1 MKSKIHDPSF
11 CEQVKPFRNIKYNIM
26 SKNRILNTTSNIR
39 IKNPFLLLA
48 SCFLLITS
56 CSEKKAEE
64 VHEEEKS
71 ETEVA
76 LTETQ
81 FKTIGIVTGSIE
93 MKNLN
98 TVIKANGYT
107 AVPPQNMANVSTLI
121 GGVVKDIYVLEG
133 TYVAKGKTLAT
144 IQNLEVS
151 EMQEDYN
158 SAIANIEYL
167 QLEYNR
173 QKTLSDENVNPRKTF
188 QEVKSKLAVERARAQ
203 AAKNK
208 LQALHVSLSG
218 NTSLIPILSPISGYV
233 GKISITKGAFATT
246 GVTLFEVV
254 DNSQMHLDLNVFE
267 KDLGKISVGQE
278 VDFVLTNQS
287 NKSIKGK
294 IFGINKSFSNES
306 KTVAVHAKI
315 NPSDAKDLISGMYVA
330 ANINITNQTVQALPK
345 DAIVRNGDKYY
356 IYIQEEQHEEV
367 PKVKEEAHA
376 DHAEGEEKGHN
387 EIHFKAIE
395 VMPGTTDLG
404 YTEVKLVSAIPADA
418 KIVIKGAF
426 YLLATSKGEEN
437 TNTKIKT
444 RTKYYK
450 NEKINLK
457 INVAVS
463 NIILYF
469 KCSSCTTKNESESS
483 NQNQYYL

>member
-1 MKSKIHDPSF
+1 MK
-11 CEQVKPFRNIKYNIM
+11 NIKNKIAAIHAHFY
-26 SKNRILNTTSNIR
+26 
-39 IKNPFLLLA
+39 FWLLA
-48 SCFLLITS
+48 FGFCLIVTS
-56 CSEKKAEE
+56 CGEKKAEE
-64 VHEEEKS
+64 THEEEKS
-71 ETEVA
+71 ENEVA

-107 AVPPQNMANVSTLI
+107 AVPPQNMANVSTLM

-144 IQNLEVS
+144 IQNLDVT

-188 QEVKSKLAVERARAQ
+188 QEVKSKLAVEKARAQ

-208 LQALHVSLSG
+208 LQALHVGLSG
-218 NTSLIPILSPISGYV
+218 NSSLIPIVSPISGYV
-233 GKISITKGAFATT
+233 GKISITKGAFAET
-246 GVTLFEVV
+246 GLTLFEVV

-330 ANINITNQTVQALPK
+330 ANINITNQTVQAVPK

-356 IYIQEEQHEEV
+356 IYIQEERQ
-367 PKVKEEAHA
+367 EEAPKTKAKEHK
-376 DHAEGEEKGHN
+376 HEEGEEEEHN
-387 EIHFKAIE
+387 EIHFRAIE
-395 VMPGTTDLG
+395 VVPGTTDLG
-404 YTEVKLVSAIPADA
+404 YTEIKLVEEIPTDA

-426 YLLATSKGEEN
+426 YLLATSKGGGEHEH
-437 TNTKIKT
+437 
-444 RTKYYK
+444 
-450 NEKINLK
+450 
-457 INVAVS
+457 
-463 NIILYF
+463 
-469 KCSSCTTKNESESS
+469 
-483 NQNQYYL
+483 

>member
-1 MKSKIHDPSF
+1 MK
-11 CEQVKPFRNIKYNIM
+11 NIKNNIAA
-26 SKNRILNTTSNIR
+26 INTH
-39 IKNPFLLLA
+39 FYFWLLA
-48 SCFLLITS
+48 LGFSLMVTS
-56 CSEKKAEE
+56 CGEKKTEE
-64 VHEEEKS
+64 AHEEEKS

-76 LTETQ
+76 LTEAQ
-81 FKTIGIVTGSIE
+81 FKTIGIETGSIE

-107 AVPPQNMANVSTLI
+107 AVPPQNMANISTLI
-121 GGVVKDIYVLEG
+121 GGIVKDIYVLEG
-133 TYVAKGKTLAT
+133 TFVSKGKTLAT
-144 IQNLEVS
+144 IQNLEVT

-218 NTSLIPILSPISGYV
+218 STSLVPIVSPISGYV
-233 GKISITKGAFATT
+233 GKISITKGAFAET
-246 GVTLFEVV
+246 GITLFEVV

-287 NKSIKGK
+287 NKSIRGK

-330 ANINITNQTVQALPK
+330 ANININNQLVQALPK
-345 DAIVRNGDKYY
+345 DAVVRNGEKYY
-356 IYIQEEQHEEV
+356 IYIQEEHQEESPKIKEAEHKHEEG
-367 PKVKEEAHA
+367 EAHSE
-376 DHAEGEEKGHN
+376 HAEGEEEEHK

-395 VMPGTTDLG
+395 VVPGTTDLG
-404 YTEVKLVSAIPADA
+404 YTEIKLVEEIPANA

-426 YLLATSKGEEN
+426 YLLATSKGGGEHEH
-437 TNTKIKT
+437 
-444 RTKYYK
+444 
-450 NEKINLK
+450 
-457 INVAVS
+457 
-463 NIILYF
+463 
-469 KCSSCTTKNESESS
+469 
-483 NQNQYYL
+483 

>member
-1 MKSKIHDPSF
+1 MK
-11 CEQVKPFRNIKYNIM
+11 NIKVNIISN
-26 SKNRILNTTSNIR
+26 SKLKSY
-39 IKNPFLLLA
+39 FLLLT
-48 SCFLLITS
+48 SFFFLLTS
-56 CSEKKAEE
+56 CGEKKTEE
-64 VHEEEKS
+64 AQEEEKS

-76 LTETQ
+76 LTEAQ
-81 FKTIGIVTGSIE
+81 FKTIGIETGSIE

-107 AVPPQNMANVSTLI
+107 AVPPQNMANISTLI

-144 IQNLEVS
+144 IQNLEVT

-208 LQALHVSLSG
+208 LQALNVSLNG
-218 NTSLIPILSPISGYV
+218 TTSLIPIVSPISGYV
-233 GKISITKGAFATT
+233 GKISITKGAFAET

-287 NKSIKGK
+287 NKSIRGK

-315 NPSDAKDLISGMYVA
+315 NPSDAKNLISGMYIA
-330 ANINITNQTVQALPK
+330 ANININNQLAQALPK
-345 DAIVRNGDKYY
+345 DAVVKNGEKYY
-356 IYIQEEQHEEV
+356 IYIQEDHQKEAPKGKEKEYTKEQ
-367 PKVKEEAHA
+367 KEEQ
-376 DHAEGEEKGHN
+376 N

-395 VMPGTTDLG
+395 VVPGTTDLG
-404 YTEVKLVSAIPADA
+404 YTEVKLVEEIPADA

-426 YLLATSKGEEN
+426 YLLATSKGGGEHEH
-437 TNTKIKT
+437 
-444 RTKYYK
+444 
-450 NEKINLK
+450 
-457 INVAVS
+457 
-463 NIILYF
+463 
-469 KCSSCTTKNESESS
+469 
-483 NQNQYYL
+483 